1 MYDFPVAKFVETA
14 GVECSTARNFRRMF
28 HLPALG
34 TIRDL
39 AQAVAGEKPRV
50 GVKQAYFA

>member
-14 GVECSTARNFRRMF
+14 GLECPIARNFRRMLD
-28 HLPALG
+28 LPALG

-50 GVKQAYFA
+50 DV